1 MERKEM
7 FCAVIGGIVGAV
19 LTMTAGSFAPLGA
32 QNGVKDAEFG
42 TITCSGIMV
51 RDKALPGRSVIV
63 GTSGVVVTGDVGEGL
78 ITLGT
83 GQSSAGIS
91 VSGESDGGTVTMS
104 ADEDG
109 GYVSVRGNAGGGA
122 EMKTDEHG
130 GYVFVYG
137 KGSGDA
143 RAAMGVTEYGSGAV
157 STWDKNGYRL
167 ANLK

>member
-63 GTSGVVVTGDVGEGL
+63 GTSGRCGDGRCRGRAYYTGDWAVF
-78 ITLGT
+78 
-83 GQSSAGIS
+83 
-91 VSGESDGGTVTMS
+91 GGDFS
-104 ADEDG
+104 IRRE
-109 GYVSVRGNAGGGA
+109 
-122 EMKTDEHG
+122 
-130 GYVFVYG
+130 
-137 KGSGDA
+137 
-143 RAAMGVTEYGSGAV
+143 
-157 STWDKNGYRL
+157 
-167 ANLK
+167 